1 MTGSNCRPSR
11 CKRDALPTELIA
23 HSLNRALRRF
33 SRGESGITPLRPD
46 RKVESHAGRV
56 DLLCIRIAFPAWRLL
71 HQNGTRRQPLD
82 APGNEKSPD
91 AHKGRSGP
99 RHFRH
104 PEAESVRKGLRLT

>member
-56 DLLCIRIAFPAWRLL
+56 DLLCIRLGEGGPAVVVGAF
-71 HQNGTRRQPLD
+71 
-82 APGNEKSPD
+82 
-91 AHKGRSGP
+91 
-99 RHFRH
+99 
-104 PEAESVRKGLRLT
+104 